1 MNRYE
6 GMFILLGSSEGEEVE
21 AALGRVRAE
30 IEKLGGE
37 VDSTTRLGKRAF
49 ARPLKKREA
58 GQYAVLSFRL
68 DGGKLDALRA
78 RYKLSEDVL
87 RVQFIRLKETTE
99 AADSAEAPA
108 ESKAG
113 KE

>member
-49 ARPLKKREA
+49 ARPLKKREG
-58 GQYAVLSFRL
+58 GQYAVVDFHM
-68 DGGKLDALRA
+68 DGGQLDALRA

-87 RVQFIRLKETTE
+87 RVQFIRLKEKPEEAEGTE
-99 AADSAEAPA
+99 TPVASE
-108 ESKAG
+108 AG